1 MSIEGSQNAVW
12 MDWQYFRALALS
24 ASGDKWWPQMARVSS
39 MPAWQG
45 VAIITIVTW
54 LIVAKSLMLTQRL
67 RGLLQ
72 DPVTKHVQNS
82 VGVLLFIQ
90 VSTIACTGRV

>member
-1 MSIEGSQNAVW
+1 MSIEGGQNAVW
-12 MDWQYFRALALS
+12 TEWQYFRALALS
-24 ASGDKWWPQMARVSS
+24 TTGEKWWPQMARVPS

-45 VAIITIVTW
+45 VAVITVVTW
-54 LIVAKSLMLTQRL
+54 LIVAKSLMLTKRL

-72 DPVTKHVQNS
+72 DVVTRHVQSS

-90 VSTIACTGRV
+90 VSA